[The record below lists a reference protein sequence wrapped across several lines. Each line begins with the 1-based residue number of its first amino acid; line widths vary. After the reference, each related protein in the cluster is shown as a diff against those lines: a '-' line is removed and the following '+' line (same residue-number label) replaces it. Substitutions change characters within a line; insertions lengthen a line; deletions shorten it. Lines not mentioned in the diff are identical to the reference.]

1 MDERSESPPSIIG
14 LLGARLWAIFRP
26 AARHSER
33 ISSLDDRLARVRRSV
48 FLRHLDCGSC
58 NGCELE
64 LNALGNPIYDSERF
78 GIRFDASP
86 RHADALV
93 LTGVFTR
100 NLAEAAVLTLD
111 AMSEPK
117 RIVTVGD
124 CTEGGGI
131 FHASYAVIQRPGGI
145 EDVIVAHVPGC
156 PPSPIDILRALGAID
171 WSVPNGLPE
180 S

>member
-1 MDERSESPPSIIG
+1 MGQGQPEQPPSLPELLFSR
-14 LLGARLWAIFRP
+14 LLGVFRNRARYAEPIP
-26 AARHSER
+26 SPG
-33 ISSLDDRLARVRRSV
+33 DRLAREHRSV

-64 LNALGNPIYDSERF
+64 LIAMSNPIYDSERF

-93 LTGVFTR
+93 MTGVFTR
-100 NLAEAAVLTLD
+100 NLADSALNTLD

-131 FHASYAVIQRPGGI
+131 FAGSYALAERPGEI
-145 EDVIVAHVPGC
+145 EAVIIAHVPGC
-156 PPSPIDILRALGAID
+156 PPKPEEILRALGAVA
-171 WSVPNGLPE
+171 W
-180 S
+180 